1 MLMVV
6 RTVDRTLKMF
16 ETFAEYGKPMTLSE
30 LARLLDIPTSTCFGL
45 IRTLIGSGYLYEV
58 GGRKTYYPTSKWL
71 IKARQIEGK
80 DPVKDQLRPYMAKL
94 RDLTGETVVLSKRLS
109 DCIVYLGLAEST
121 HSIRYNASVGDLKP
135 LHSTSSGKA
144 LLSVLPEEERSALVT
159 RLRGSGGGRIPPAQ
173 RAQLL
178 EEVAGSM
185 KRGWF
190 VGRGE
195 NVIDVMGVAAPV
207 YVAGDAL
214 SIAIAGPRNRMEPK
228 LHAHAKQ
235 LIWTCKTLLT
245 R

>member
-1 MLMVV
+1 MVV
-6 RTVDRTLKMF
+6 RTADRTLKMF
-16 ETFAEYGKPMTLSE
+16 EAFAEYGKPMTMSE
-30 LARLLDIPTSTCFGL
+30 LSRLLDIPTSTCFGL
-45 IRTLIGSGYLYEV
+45 IHTLIGSGYLYEV
-58 GGRKTYYPTSKWL
+58 GGRKAYYPTSKWL
-71 IKARQIEGK
+71 VKARQIEGK
-80 DPVKDQLRPYMAKL
+80 DPIQDQLRPYIAKL

-109 DCIVYLGLAEST
+109 DCVVYLGLAEST

-144 LLSVLPEEERSALVT
+144 LLSVLPEDERSALIG

-178 EEVAGSM
+178 EEIAGSV

-195 NVIDVMGVAAPV
+195 IVIDVMGVAAPV